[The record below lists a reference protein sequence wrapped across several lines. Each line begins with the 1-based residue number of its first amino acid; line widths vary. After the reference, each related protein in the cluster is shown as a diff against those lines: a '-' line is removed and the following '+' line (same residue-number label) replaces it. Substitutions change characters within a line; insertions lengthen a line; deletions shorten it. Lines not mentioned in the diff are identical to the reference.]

1 MMISLGIAATFDP
14 PSFPFSIRRY
24 RRRIHTR
31 GSERREPEIRGCLR
45 DTCIY
50 STRFEQSRL
59 AGKVLREMDGPI
71 FYFAAPRAWHLYCI
85 PILYIYTYILYKY
98 TYIYKYINIHI
109 YIFRN
114 IGGYSL
120 KSARRWEIRRIKN
133 RGMGDGK
140 RNTRLDGVGFIRK
153 LLI

>member
-1 MMISLGIAATFDP
+1 MMISLRIAATFDP

-71 FYFAAPRAWHLYCI
+71 FYFAAPRASTVFLY
-85 PILYIYTYILYKY
+85 YIYIH
-98 TYIYKYINIHI
+98 IHI
-109 YIFRN
+109 YIYIN
-114 IGGYSL
+114 I
-120 KSARRWEIRRIKN
+120 
-133 RGMGDGK
+133 
-140 RNTRLDGVGFIRK
+140 
-153 LLI
+153 